1 MPALFTVFWSA
12 IRPFIDPVTREKI
25 VFVTGSAEQQQ
36 AALREC
42 FDLAQL
48 EEGLGGLVPLRWDPG
63 AYFARD
69 AELASGGAGAAI
81 SASARTAAASDAFI
95 QP

>member
-1 MPALFTVFWSA
+1 MVSLARPQYAKNLSPVIVSSA
-12 IRPFIDPVTREKI
+12 KV

-36 AALREC
+36 AALHEC

-48 EEGLGGLVPLRWDPG
+48 EEGLGGLAPFRWDPG

-69 AELASGGAGAAI
+69 AEFASADAGAATPP
-81 SASARTAAASDAFI
+81 SARTSAAASNAL